1 MTNRKSVS
9 AEYWE
14 RNLLS
19 WEAGAYYKDGI
30 GSASWWDRL
39 SAVFRGDAMYV
50 RMAAALELARP
61 VLKGASVLD
70 VGCASGRF
78 AFRLLENGA
87 ARVHGVDIS
96 AAAVDRASQRA
107 AELGLQE
114 RMTYSVADVVQVG
127 TMLPDVDLVTALGV
141 IEYFDATAMATFLSN
156 LRTKYLLLD
165 FPDIAKRKEF
175 PTWQLRQIYI
185 RKNRLPGLYLYT
197 LEEFSAIAAP
207 FGFRDLQVVER
218 DRFYFVSNLPQP
230 RA

>member
-19 WEAGAYYKDGI
+19 WEAGAYFKDGT

-78 AFRLLENGA
+78 AFRLLDNGA

-96 AAAVDRASQRA
+96 ADAVERASRRS

-114 RMTYSVADVVQVG
+114 QMRWSVADVVQVG
-127 TMLPDVDLVTALGV
+127 TVLPEVDLVTALGV
-141 IEYFDATAMATFLSN
+141 IEYFDASAMATFLSN

-197 LEEFSAIAAP
+197 LEEFSAIAGP
-207 FGFRDLQVVER
+207 LGFQDLQVVER
-218 DRFYFVSNLPQP
+218 DRFYFVSNFRQS
-230 RA
+230 